1 MLRLPRFSFLISIHL
16 KDLSICQFE
25 FLILSTLR
33 NKSKLMSSSHKL
45 ESQDKQDKYKI
56 EQIFKI
62 FSNNQLS
69 TEYCNILKFEREGG
83 GGLAASF

>member
-1 MLRLPRFSFLISIHL
+1 
-16 KDLSICQFE
+16 
-25 FLILSTLR
+25 
-33 NKSKLMSSSHKL
+33 MSSSHKL